1 VPMDN
6 KEKLLEMF
14 NNDPL
19 GLLDIKSAP
28 SDKQTADERLIKSF
42 LEVNEF
48 VEKYGYEP
56 KKSHDIHERKL
67 YSRLKAIREDRTK
80 IMALMAYD
88 EYNLLPKQIE
98 EAKEVRSI
106 DDILSNDNLRIL
118 DDGAEEIF
126 NIKHVP
132 KETTMPDYVARRK
145 PCKEFEKFEQI
156 FVECQ
161 KDLKEGRRKLYPF
174 KDEQQIHQGYFF
186 VLKGVLLYVA
196 EVGKRE
202 KVKGKVNARLR
213 CIFENGTESDM
224 LLRSL
229 SAELYKDGRRVSEYK
244 DRLNEQFGGITEE
257 DSENGFIY
265 ILRSKSE
272 DPKIKEIRNLYKI
285 GFSTTPVEQRI
296 AHAKNETTY
305 LMAEVEV
312 VAEYQCFNLNPQKFE
327 QLLHGFF
334 GKACLNIDI
343 FDEKGN
349 RHTPREWFSVPLD
362 VVDAAIGYILSGEIV
377 QYRYD
382 VDREMITA
390 RQNV

>member
-1 VPMDN
+1 MDN
-6 KEKLLEMF
+6 KEKLLEIF
-14 NNDPL
+14 DNDPL

-28 SDKQTADERLIKSF
+28 SDKQTADERLVKSF

-48 VEKYGYEP
+48 VEKYGHEP
-56 KKSHDIHERKL
+56 QKSFNVHERKL

-88 EYNLLPKQIE
+88 EYNLLPTQTE
-98 EAKEVRSI
+98 EETEEVHSI
-106 DDILSNDNLRIL
+106 DDILSNDNLGIL

-145 PCKEFEKFEQI
+145 PCKKFEKFEPLFI
-156 FVECQ
+156 ECQ

-186 VLKGVLLYVA
+186 VLKGVLLYIA

-202 KVKGKVNARLR
+202 KIKGKVNARLR

-244 DRLNEQFGGITEE
+244 DRLNEQFGGVIEE
-257 DSENGFIY
+257 DTENGFIY

-272 DPKIKEIRNLYKI
+272 DPKIKEIENLYKI
-285 GFSTTPVEQRI
+285 GFSTVPVEQRI
-296 AHAKNETTY
+296 SNAENETTY
-305 LMAEVEV
+305 LMAGVEV
-312 VAEYQCFNLNPQKFE
+312 VAEYQCFNMNPQKFE
-327 QLLHGFF
+327 QLLHNFF

-343 FDEKGN
+343 FDERGN

-362 VVDAAIGYILSGEIV
+362 VIDAAIGYILSGEIV

-382 VDREMITA
+382 VDREMIVA
-390 RQNV
+390 K